1 MAFWLTEKDREFITI
16 STDDCGHTRGYF
28 RGHRAWDAD
37 IRLLALH
44 SLPIS
49 TVQWA
54 YERTTAPSLQRVFM
68 LWTPAQILPRPAD
81 LPIPATD
88 SSKTTHHCA
97 RCSSPHGG
105 PRILGR
111 EAESLCVSFTPLY
124 VFPLFPLQ
132 SLFSFPLFFRALL
145 YKAHAGSAS
154 FTDILCTPVRLAH
167 ILPPLFTALPTPL
180 KS

>member
-68 LWTPAQILPRPAD
+68 LWTPAQILPP
-81 LPIPATD
+81 
-88 SSKTTHHCA
+88 SS
-97 RCSSPHGG
+97 R
-105 PRILGR
+105 
-111 EAESLCVSFTPLY
+111 
-124 VFPLFPLQ
+124 
-132 SLFSFPLFFRALL
+132 
-145 YKAHAGSAS
+145 
-154 FTDILCTPVRLAH
+154 FTDTCHRLEQDHAPLCAV
-167 ILPPLFTALPTPL
+167 L
-180 KS
+180 KPARRSSNTRP